1 MGIICNLDSN
11 CSGGVICVKTRL
23 DSIQER
29 MERKNLDI
37 ESINYYSRVSFCNR
51 KINRATTS
59 REKPGREFYLF
70 DFVL

>member
-1 MGIICNLDSN
+1 MENTKFYLGVDGGGSKTTAVVFNEKGEFICKS
-11 CSGGVICVKTRL
+11 CG
-23 DSIQER
+23 
-29 MERKNLDI
+29 

>member
-1 MGIICNLDSN
+1 
-11 CSGGVICVKTRL
+11 
-23 DSIQER
+23 

-70 DFVL
+70 DFVYNMVDVVPVHFMLMRIKNC

>member
-1 MGIICNLDSN
+1 
-11 CSGGVICVKTRL
+11 
-23 DSIQER
+23 